1 MTQSASQPYRQQ
13 LRDAMTKAGISS
25 LQELSQRSQVSTWH
39 LYRIQSGLL
48 SKVALE
54 HAVKIANALQVSIDE
69 LIAQFA
75 PDTPPLKAIAAAP
88 EPINAEIFK
97 QEYRR
102 LEEKLDQQRES
113 LTAEFQ
119 QASLETIESWLL
131 QWPTAAAAVEKNPE
145 LPAAKLLNLVKPVNA
160 LLQQWDV
167 TAIGTVGDATEYNP
181 QHHQLLDG
189 EAEPGDRVW
198 VRYVGY
204 QQGDKLLH
212 RAKVSPVAPE
222 VVTTPEE
229 TSESKIPEPEVFVS
243 ESNPI
248 EPEFIPTESVESEK

>member
-1 MTQSASQPYRQQ
+1 MTQAASQPYRQQ
-13 LRDAMTKAGISS
+13 LKDLMNQAGIPS
-25 LQELSQRSQVSTWH
+25 LQELSARSQVSTWH

-48 SKVALE
+48 SKIALE
-54 HAVKIANALQVSIDE
+54 HAVKIANALQVTLDE

-75 PDTPPLKAIAAAP
+75 PDTTPLKAIAAAP
-88 EPINAEIFK
+88 EAVNADVLK

-102 LEEKLDQQRES
+102 LEEKLDQQRVS
-113 LTAEFQ
+113 LTSEFQ

-131 QWPTAAAAVEKNPE
+131 QWPTAAAAVEKNPD

-160 LLQQWDV
+160 LLQQWNV
-167 TAIGTVGDATEYNP
+167 MAIGTVGEATEYNP
-181 QHHQLLDG
+181 QEHQLLEG

-198 VRYVGY
+198 VRYIGY
-204 QQGDKLLH
+204 QQGEKLLH

-222 VVTTPEE
+222 IVANSQE
-229 TSESKIPEPEVFVS
+229 TNESKIPEPEAFVS

-248 EPEFIPTESVESEK
+248 EPEFIPTESLEREQ